1 MENVE
6 KACRRHWRTHYRY
19 RNMSLWR
26 RLVPPLALIL
36 CIAFQ
41 TIESSALWNTSMLN
55 LQDTLEGMEVTT
67 EEAMAVQGWTPL
79 FRGLDQGQG
88 GPSG

>member
-1 MENVE
+1 
-6 KACRRHWRTHYRY
+6 
-19 RNMSLWR
+19 MSLWR

-79 FRGLDQGQG
+79 FRGLDHDLKDF
-88 GPSG
+88 